1 MNRFLRTKH
10 FLAAALFVL
19 ALQPAVVRACSA
31 CYGDPDSSMS
41 KGLGWGIVV
50 LLGVVM
56 TVLGGI
62 TTFFVYISKKS
73 PTDKV

>member
-1 MNRFLRTKH
+1 MNRCPTKFLLAAVLT
-10 FLAAALFVL
+10 FLALHPAAL
-19 ALQPAVVRACSA
+19 QACSV
-31 CYGDPDSSMS
+31 CYGDPDSNMS
-41 KGLGWGIVV
+41 KGLTWGVAV
-50 LLGVVM
+50 LLGVVV

>member
-1 MNRFLRTKH
+1 MNRSRKIRWL
-10 FLAAALFVL
+10 LAGAFTTL
-19 ALQPAVVRACSA
+19 ALHPAVLRACSV
-31 CYGDPDSSMS
+31 CYGDSDSSMS
-41 KGLGWGIVV
+41 KGLGWGIAV
-50 LLGVVM
+50 LLGVVV

>member
-1 MNRFLRTKH
+1 MNRCRRLKL
-10 FLAAALFVL
+10 FLAAALTSL
-19 ALQPAVVRACSA
+19 ALHPVALRACSV

-41 KGLGWGIVV
+41 KGLNWGIAV
-50 LLGVVM
+50 LLGVVV